1 MLLQIG
7 DLAKRTGL
15 TIRTLHHY
23 DNIGLLQPT
32 ARTEAGY
39 RLYSRKDIARLHQIL
54 ALRTLGMPLTKIGT
68 ALNNSNLT
76 LGPLIDQQIEAI
88 DKLIAKQTQLRYR
101 LNNLKSQLMDGEDLD
116 LHRSLKK
123 KKLMSMYEKYFTKE
137 ELANL
142 DFLQPDSKKQ
152 KEWKSLTK
160 EANTLFNAGES
171 PKSKSAQNLALRWM
185 KTLEQNTNSNPEW
198 LIKLNNL
205 SSKEILFQEA
215 IGVNDKIIDFL
226 LEAFSESKLNIF
238 ENYLTEQEF
247 SFMKQHYAKE
257 MKSWPQLLVDLDKA
271 IKLGIEPDSK
281 HAKNLAS
288 KWIKM
293 FQGYAG
299 KDPNTHE
306 KIRKAMHNEKSLAEG
321 TWLKPEAL
329 MFLEKAVSALH
340 NQ

>member
-7 DLAKRTGL
+7 DLVKRTGL

-101 LNNLKSQLMDGEDLD
+101 LNNLKTQLMDGEDLD
-116 LHRSLKK
+116 LDNWLKTLE
-123 KKLMSMYEKYFTKE
+123 LMSMYEQYFTKE

-160 EANTLFNAGES
+160 EANTLFSAGES
-171 PKSKSAQNLALRWM
+171 PKSKAAQNLASRWM

-205 SSKEILFQEA
+205 SSKEPSFQEA
-215 IGVNDKIIDFL
+215 IGANDKIIDFL

-238 ENYLTEQEF
+238 ANYLTEQEF

-257 MKSWPQLLVDLDKA
+257 MKNWPQLLVDLNQA
-271 IKLGIEPDSK
+271 IKSGVEPDSE

-321 TWLKPEAL
+321 TWLKPETL
-329 MFLEKAVSALH
+329 VFLEKAVAALH

>member
-116 LHRSLKK
+116 LDNWLKTLE
-123 KKLMSMYEKYFTKE
+123 LMSMYEQYFTKE

-142 DFLQPDSKKQ
+142 DFLQPGSKK
-152 KEWKSLTK
+152 TK
-160 EANTLFNAGES
+160 RMEK
-171 PKSKSAQNLALRWM
+171 PHKRSKH
-185 KTLEQNTNSNPEW
+185 P
-198 LIKLNNL
+198 
-205 SSKEILFQEA
+205 FQCWR
-215 IGVNDKIIDFL
+215 I
-226 LEAFSESKLNIF
+226 SEKQICSKL
-238 ENYLTEQEF
+238 
-247 SFMKQHYAKE
+247 S
-257 MKSWPQLLVDLDKA
+257 
-271 IKLGIEPDSK
+271 
-281 HAKNLAS
+281 
-288 KWIKM
+288 IKM
-293 FQGYAG
+293 
-299 KDPNTHE
+299 DENT
-306 KIRKAMHNEKSLAEG
+306 
-321 TWLKPEAL
+321 
-329 MFLEKAVSALH
+329 
-340 NQ
+340 